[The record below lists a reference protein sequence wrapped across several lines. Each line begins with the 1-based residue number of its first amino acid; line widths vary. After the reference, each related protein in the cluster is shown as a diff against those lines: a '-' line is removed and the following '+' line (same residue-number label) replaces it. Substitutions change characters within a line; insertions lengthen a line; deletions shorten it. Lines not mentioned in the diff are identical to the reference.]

1 MNIIK
6 QNLKIK
12 TSRNRKHLLILTIY
26 MSNDSLKV
34 NQHADNRKEKN
45 IFLHVR
51 QTVSLW
57 TFIWK
62 LQCLEENGEKQ
73 CNMINN

>member
-1 MNIIK
+1 
-6 QNLKIK
+6 
-12 TSRNRKHLLILTIY
+12 